1 LRLQLTSIRK
11 VHFAASAP
19 SREQRLDY
27 GGRRVIR
34 CISKV
39 WLFLFVT
46 ATLLAARA
54 PDAFAGTNDAEVDTL
69 VTTVLDTDYKDGNY
83 KQALETLEVTK
94 PVCAQRNACS
104 SKVRAKLYVAI
115 GMSLVGLGRTKDAKT
130 IFASALK
137 EDPSSAPPANLTN
150 LAVDKVFAEAKSGG
164 SSGPSSSG
172 PSSSGPSAP
181 TSSSSSIKKP
191 KREYA
196 GQRPARGWRTGEGS
210 FYYNEAYKAE
220 KEREWDDCVTYG
232 RLSYQ
237 AEYRTSTQFLVASCE
252 SRAGNWLEAIEDY
265 EATAEAA
272 EKSNIRR
279 TVAMARSR
287 ADELRAKLPKVTIQ
301 KPEGAEDLKVRIG
314 GIEVPSDKLGSEVQ
328 VNPGERTVFATGKI
342 KGEEMSFE
350 QKLSLEENE
359 TATVEIK
366 LKPKGKAIDKALVK
380 CMQEAVTQ
388 DDFDNCVSKNRKLGL
403 NGKFGFEFSGYH
415 DSDKVDVM
423 SPAVFFSFE
432 HPTNGWGFGGSFL
445 VDVVTAA
452 STDIVA
458 TASPRWTEQRYVP
471 ALGGHKK
478 FGDVDVALRTAF
490 SIEPDYFASS
500 IGASVAFDLRQK
512 TITPSIS
519 YDFSYD
525 VAGRADTSYSVFSR
539 RITRHAIDLSSS
551 FVLDKNSVLTTNMSI
566 VAEVGDSSKPYRYIP
581 TFSKDVAP
589 RVLPGLALPTVDQFR
604 NPERILEQLP
614 LSRQRFALAGR
625 YARRFSA
632 STLRAEERLYSDS
645 WGLKATTTD
654 MRFLVDVGKNVRV
667 WPHVRFH
674 AQTGADFWQLAYV
687 AERTGTGLQVPALRS
702 GDRELGPLF
711 AVTGGAGARF
721 AFGESKNWGFTLNGD
736 VIYTQ
741 FLNTLYIL
749 QRFGYF
755 GAIGLEVDVE

>member
-1 LRLQLTSIRK
+1 MSPSSGKRLGYS
-11 VHFAASAP
+11 
-19 SREQRLDY
+19 
-27 GGRRVIR
+27 GRRVIR
-34 CISKV
+34 CTSKV
-39 WLFLFVT
+39 WLFLFVV
-46 ATLLAARA
+46 ATFLVART
-54 PDAFAGTNDAEVDTL
+54 PDASAGTNDAEVDTL
-69 VTTVLDTDYKDGNY
+69 VQTVLDTDYKDGNY

-94 PVCAQRNACS
+94 PVCSQRSACS

-115 GMSLVGLGRTKDAKT
+115 GMTLVGLGRTKDAKNA
-130 IFASALK
+130 FATALK
-137 EDPSSAPPANLTN
+137 EEPSTTPPANLTN
-150 LAVDKVFAEAKSGG
+150 ANVDKVFAEAKSGG
-164 SSGPSSSG
+164 SSGSTPSV
-172 PSSSGPSAP
+172 
-181 TSSSSSIKKP
+181 SSSSSSSSSGQKP
-191 KREYA
+191 KREYD
-196 GQRPARGWRTGEGS
+196 GRRPARGWRTGEGS

-220 KEREWDDCVTYG
+220 KEREWADCVTYG

-237 AEYRTSTQFLVASCE
+237 AEYRSSTQFLVASCE
-252 SRAGNWLEAIEDY
+252 ARAGLWLEAIEDY

-272 EKSNIRR
+272 EKANIRR

-301 KPEGAEDLKVRIG
+301 KPADAQDLKVRIG
-314 GIEVPSDKLGSEVQ
+314 GIEVPPDKLGTEVQ
-328 VNPGERTVFATGKI
+328 VNPGERTVIATGKV
-342 KGEEMSFE
+342 KGDEMSFE
-350 QKLSLEENE
+350 QKLNLEENE
-359 TATVEIK
+359 AVTVEIK

-380 CMQEAVTQ
+380 CMQEAQTQ

-403 NGKFGFEFSGYH
+403 NGKFAFELSGYH
-415 DSDKVDVM
+415 DNDKTDVL
-423 SPAVFFSFE
+423 SPAILFNFE

-478 FGDVDVALRTAF
+478 FGDVDVNLHTAF

-500 IGASVAFDLRQK
+500 VGTFVSVDLRQK

-525 VAGRADTSYSVFSR
+525 IAGRAGTAYSVFSR
-539 RITRHAIDLSSS
+539 RITRHAVDLATT
-551 FVLDKNSVLTTNMSI
+551 FVLDKQSVLTANMSI
-566 VAEVGDSSKPYRYIP
+566 VAEIGNVSKPYRYIP
-581 TFSKDVAP
+581 TFSKDIAP
-589 RVLPGLALPTVDQFR
+589 RVLPGLALPTVDSVR

-614 LSRQRFALAGR
+614 LSRQRFALAAR
-625 YARRFSA
+625 YARRFSS
-632 STLRAEERLYSDS
+632 STLRAEERLYTDS

-654 MRFLVDVGKNVRV
+654 MRFLIDVGKSVRL
-667 WPHVRFH
+667 WPHARFH

-687 AERTGTGLQVPALRS
+687 SEYSGGRLQVPNYRT

-711 AVTGGAGARF
+711 AVTGGGGVRF
-721 AFGESKNWGFTLNGD
+721 AFGESKNWGFTFNGD

-749 QRFGYF
+749 QRIGYF

>member
-1 LRLQLTSIRK
+1 VT
-11 VHFAASAP
+11 
-19 SREQRLDY
+19 
-27 GGRRVIR
+27 
-34 CISKV
+34 
-39 WLFLFVT
+39 LFVT
-46 ATLLAARA
+46 RV
-54 PDAFAGTNDAEVDTL
+54 PDAFAGTNDEEVDTL
-69 VTTVLDTDYKDGNY
+69 VQTVLDTDYKDGNY
-83 KQALETLEVTK
+83 KQALETLEVTRG
-94 PVCAQRNACS
+94 VCAQKTACS

-115 GMSLVGLGRTKDAKT
+115 GMTQVGLGRTKEAKAS
-130 IFASALK
+130 FAIAIK
-137 EDPSSAPPANLTN
+137 EDASTTPPANLTN
-150 LAVDKVFAEAKSGG
+150 ANVDKTFAEAKSGG
-164 SSGPSSSG
+164 SSGS
-172 PSSSGPSAP
+172 
-181 TSSSSSIKKP
+181 TSSTPTTSTSPASGKKP
-191 KREYA
+191 KREYD

-220 KEREWDDCVTYG
+220 KEREWGDCVTYG
-232 RLSYQ
+232 RLSYE

-252 SRAGNWLEAIEDY
+252 SRAGLWLEAIEDY
-265 EATAEAA
+265 DATAEAA
-272 EKSNIRR
+272 DKSNIRR

-287 ADELRAKLPKVTIQ
+287 ADELRAKLPKVTI
-301 KPEGAEDLKVRIG
+301 KPPADAQDVKVRIG
-314 GIEVPSDKLGSEVQ
+314 GVEVSGDKLGTEIQ
-328 VNPGERTVFATGKI
+328 VNPGERMVIATGKI

-359 TATVEIK
+359 TATVEIT

-380 CMQEAVTQ
+380 CMQSAVTQ

-403 NGKFGFEFSGYH
+403 NGKFGFELAGYH
-415 DSDKVDVM
+415 DSDKTDVM
-423 SPAVFFSFE
+423 SPAIMFNFE

-478 FGDVDVALRTAF
+478 FGDVDVNLHTGF

-500 IGASVAFDLRQK
+500 IGTTIALDLRQK
-512 TITPSIS
+512 TITPSVS

-525 VAGRADTSYSVFSR
+525 VAGRSGTSYNVFSR
-539 RITRHAIDLSSS
+539 RITRHAVDLSTT
-551 FVLDKNSVLTTNMSI
+551 FVLDKHSVFTTNMSI
-566 VAEVGDSSKPYRYIP
+566 VAEIGNSSKPYRYIP
-581 TFSKDVAP
+581 MFSKDIAP
-589 RVLPGLALPTVDQFR
+589 RVLPGLALPTVDAVR

-614 LSRQRFALAGR
+614 LSRQRFAIAGR
-625 YARRFSA
+625 YARRFSS

-654 MRFLVDVGKNVRV
+654 MRFIVDAGERVRF

-687 AERTGTGLQVPALRS
+687 SERTATGLQVPALRT

-711 AVTGGAGARF
+711 AVTGGGGVRF
-721 AFGESKNWGFTLNGD
+721 AVGEAKNWGFTFNGD

-755 GAIGLEVDVE
+755 GALGVEVDVE

>member
-1 LRLQLTSIRK
+1 MRLQLTPIRK
-11 VHFAASAP
+11 VRFAASSR
-19 SREQRLDY
+19 SREQRLDD

-39 WLFLFVT
+39 WLSLFVVV
-46 ATLLAARA
+46 TLLAARA

-69 VTTVLDTDYKDGNY
+69 VQTVLDTDYKDGNY
-83 KQALETLEVTK
+83 KQALETLEVTR
-94 PVCAQRNACS
+94 PVCAQKNACS
-104 SKVRAKLYVAI
+104 SKVRANLYVAI
-115 GMSLVGLGRTKDAKT
+115 GMTLVGLGRTKDAKT
-130 IFASALK
+130 SFASALK
-137 EDPSSAPPANLTN
+137 EDPSVSPPTNLTN

-164 SSGPSSSG
+164 SSGPTS
-172 PSSSGPSAP
+172 PGPSAP
-181 TSSSSSIKKP
+181 TSSSSSAKKP

-196 GQRPARGWRTGEGS
+196 GQRPVRGWRTGEGS

-220 KEREWDDCVTYG
+220 KEREWADCVTYG
-232 RLSYQ
+232 RLSYE

-301 KPEGAEDLKVRIG
+301 KPADVQDLKVRIG
-314 GIEVPSDKLGSEVQ
+314 GVEVPPDKLDAEIQ
-328 VNPGERTVFATGKI
+328 INPGERTVFATGKI

-350 QKLSLEENE
+350 QKVNLEENG
-359 TATVEIK
+359 TATIDIK

-403 NGKFGFEFSGYH
+403 NGKFGFEFSAYH
-415 DSDKVDVM
+415 DNDKVDVL
-423 SPAVFFSFE
+423 SPAVLFNFE

-478 FGDVDVALRTAF
+478 FGDVDVNLHTAF

-525 VAGRADTSYSVFSR
+525 VAGRSGTAYSVFSR
-539 RITRHAIDLSSS
+539 RIMRHAFDLSSS
-551 FVLDKNSVLTTNMSI
+551 FVLNKNSVLTTNMSI

-581 TFSKDVAP
+581 MFAKDVAP
-589 RVLPGLALPTVDQFR
+589 RVLPGLALSTVDAVR

-614 LSRQRFALAGR
+614 LSRARFAIAAR

-632 STLRAEERLYSDS
+632 STIRLEERLYSDN

-674 AQTGADFWQLAYV
+674 AQSGADFWQLAYV
-687 AERTGTGLQVPALRS
+687 AERTATGLQVPALRS

-721 AFGESKNWGFTLNGD
+721 AFGESKNWGFTFNGD